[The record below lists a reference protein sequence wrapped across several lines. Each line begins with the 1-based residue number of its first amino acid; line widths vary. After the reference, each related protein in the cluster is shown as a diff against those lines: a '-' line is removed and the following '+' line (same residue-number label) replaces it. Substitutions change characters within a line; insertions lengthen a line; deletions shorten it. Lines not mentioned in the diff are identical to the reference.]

1 MTDEE
6 IWDIYESF
14 TADTYTPLCFARAVL
29 AASEKEEPMQK
40 KRGACPFPEGPFSGV
55 D

>member
-40 KRGACPFPEGPFSGV
+40 KKGSLPISRRAF
-55 D
+55 